1 MRKWIPLAA
10 ALLASTAQAEP
21 LTYAA
26 ALQLAEGAAPT
37 LQASTLQADAS
48 RAAERAAGQLPD
60 PKLALGIEN
69 FPVSGPNA
77 GRWGAAEMTMARVGV
92 IQEIPNS
99 GRRRAAA
106 AAARAETQ
114 MALADTDLQRRKLR
128 AAVALAWIDL
138 AYGERRLAEL
148 DQLVGGLKELWEGQP
163 AGVASGAARPATGLE
178 PTRLKAE
185 FANRRS
191 EIVAEVAKA
200 RAELTRWTGDPKP
213 TTTGAAPHLEIEP
226 AALRAQVTDHPALH
240 VLAASTRRAEAEV
253 AGARA
258 AKRPDWSF
266 EVMYGR
272 RDPMFGDMISAGV
285 TVSLPLFASQ
295 RQDPLIAA
303 RTAQASRA
311 RVLEEEM
318 RRELAASLEADLAAH
333 AAHHEQ
339 WLRAKE
345 ILVPTA
351 EQKAHLEI
359 ASYAAARAD
368 YSDLVEAFTGVADAK
383 LDALDRE
390 AMVARDGARI
400 LLTYGSE
407 NP

>member
-1 MRKWIPLAA
+1 MRPLWLMLGA
-10 ALLASTAQAEP
+10 ALLSSAAQAAP
-21 LTYAA
+21 LTYSA
-26 ALQLAEGAAPT
+26 ALELARTAPS
-37 LQASTLQADAS
+37 LQASALQADAA

-60 PKLALGIEN
+60 PKLTFGVDN
-69 FPVSGPNA
+69 FPISGPNA
-77 GRWGAAEMTMARVGV
+77 GRLGSNEMTMARIG
-92 IQEIPNS
+92 IMQEFPNA
-99 GRRRAAA
+99 GRRRAATA
-106 AAARAETQ
+106 TARAETQ
-114 MALADTDLQRRKLR
+114 IALADTDLQRRKLR

-138 AYGERRLAEL
+138 AYAERRVAEL
-148 DQLVGGLKELWEGQP
+148 DQLVGGLRELWEGQP
-163 AGVASGAARPATGLE
+163 AGVASGAARPATGIE
-178 PTRLKAE
+178 PIRLKAE

-191 EIVAEVAKA
+191 ELVAEAAKA
-200 RAELTRWTGDPKP
+200 RAELTRWTGDPNP
-213 TTTGAAPHLEIEP
+213 TTVGAPPHLEIEP
-226 AALRAQVTDHPALH
+226 AVLRTEVTDHPALA
-240 VLAASTRRAEAEV
+240 VLAASTDRADAEV

-272 RDPMFGDMISAGV
+272 RDPMFGDMVSAGV
-285 TVSLPLFASQ
+285 TVSLPLFASR

-303 RTAQASRA
+303 RTAEAGRA

-351 EQKAHLEI
+351 EQKAHLEV

-368 YSDLVEAFTGVADAK
+368 YADLVEAFTGLADAK
-383 LDALDRE
+383 LDALARE

-400 LLTYGSE
+400 LLTYGSD

>member
-1 MRKWIPLAA
+1 MQKWIPVAA

-26 ALQLAEGAAPT
+26 ALQLAEHTAPT
-37 LQASTLQADAS
+37 LQASTLQADAA

-77 GRWGAAEMTMARVGV
+77 GRWGAAEMTMARIGV
-92 IQEIPNS
+92 MQEVPNS

-106 AAARAETQ
+106 ATARAETQ
-114 MALADTDLQRRKLR
+114 MALADTDLQRRRLR
-128 AAVALAWIDL
+128 VAVALAWIDL
-138 AYGERRLAEL
+138 AYAERRLAAL
-148 DQLVGGLKELWEGQP
+148 DQLVDGLKELWEGQP
-163 AGVASGAARPATGLE
+163 AGVASGSARPAAGLE
-178 PTRLKAE
+178 PARLKAE

-191 EIVAEVAKA
+191 ELVAEVAKA
-200 RAELTRWTGDPKP
+200 RAELTRWTGDTSP
-213 TTTGAAPHLEIEP
+213 TTAGAPPHLEIEP
-226 AALRAQVTDHPALH
+226 ATLRSQVTDHPALA
-240 VLAASTRRAEAEV
+240 VLAASTSRADADV

-258 AKRPDWSF
+258 AKRPDWGF

-272 RDPMFGDMISAGV
+272 RDPMFGDMVSAGV
-285 TVSLPLFASQ
+285 TVSLPLFASR

-333 AAHHEQ
+333 VAHHEQ

-351 EQKAHLEI
+351 EQKAHLEV

-368 YSDLVEAFTGVADAK
+368 YADLVETFTSLADAK

-400 LLTYGSE
+400 LLTYGSD

>member
-1 MRKWIPLAA
+1 MRTLMFTAA

-26 ALQLAEGAAPT
+26 ALQRAERTAPT
-37 LQASTLQADAS
+37 LQASTLQAEAA
-48 RAAERAAGQLPD
+48 RAAEGAAGQLPD
-60 PKLALGIEN
+60 PKLTFGVDN
-69 FPVSGPNA
+69 FPISGPNA
-77 GRWGAAEMTMARVGV
+77 GRFGADDMTMARIGV
-92 IQEIPNS
+92 MQEVPNS

-106 AAARAETQ
+106 ASARAETE
-114 MALADTDLQRRKLR
+114 MALADTDLQLRKLR
-128 AAVALAWIDL
+128 ASVALAWIDL
-138 AYGERRLAEL
+138 AYAERRLTEL
-148 DQLVGGLKELWEGQP
+148 DKLVDGLKELWEGQP
-163 AGVASGAARPATGLE
+163 ASVASGSVRPAVGLE

-191 EIVAEVAKA
+191 ELVAEVAKA
-200 RAELTRWTGDPKP
+200 RAELTRWTGDPDP
-213 TTTGAAPHLEIEP
+213 TTVGPAPHLQLSP
-226 AALRAQVTDHPALH
+226 AVLRAEVAKHPALA

-258 AKRPDWSF
+258 AKRPDWAF

-272 RDPMFGDMISAGV
+272 RDPMFGDMVSAGV
-285 TVSLPLFASQ
+285 TVSLPLFASR

-333 AAHHEQ
+333 VAHHEQ
-339 WLRAKE
+339 WLRAKDV
-345 ILVPTA
+345 LVPTA
-351 EQKAHLEI
+351 EQKAHLEV
-359 ASYAAARAD
+359 ASYAAARTD
-368 YSDLVEAFTGVADAK
+368 YADLVEAFTGLADAK
-383 LDALDRE
+383 LDALARE

-400 LLTYGSE
+400 LLIYGSD